1 MTSSKN
7 TKRAL
12 LASVLSV
19 VLCCAMLIGSTFAW
33 FTDSVSTSVN
43 RIQAGTLKIALV
55 DAEGNSLEGETLGWK
70 AFDNRA
76 QNEIF
81 WEPGATYNTEEFFIK
96 NDGNLNLKFKFLVS
110 GIDGDAKLLE
120 VIDFTAMAEADDF
133 TFAMP
138 SALFKPGA
146 GETFDL
152 LKGYE
157 KDLGITG
164 WPGIEDG
171 ILRCDEYILEPGD
184 VAGPIAISGHMQEEA
199 GNDYQG
205 LSIEGIAITLIAAQA
220 TGDEDSFNGVYDE
233 DAEYLMVDSV
243 DDLQTQLGAAQSG
256 DTVVLSS
263 AFDGTLTLPEEM
275 AEGVTIASM
284 GAQVD
289 KIEISN
295 AVNDVTFDGFV
306 FNEVTANAIELANG
320 VDIGTVTFKDCA
332 ITGTG
337 VKGGRGFSG
346 GNQNT
351 ELVFEDCTFSDIGY
365 PIYDAFNGYK
375 SLTIRGCTFSNS
387 APEGAKSWAI
397 MIQHAVDTVVI
408 DGCTFDG
415 CTDGILKMTGGCT
428 TSFTFTNNTMTN
440 CDEHDPYGLFQLS
453 FGGDCSKT
461 ISGNTLD
468 GSDFNTLT
476 N

>member
-19 VLCCAMLIGSTFAW
+19 ALCCAMLVGSTFAW

-55 DAEGNSLEGETLGWK
+55 DADGNSLEGETLGWK

-76 QNEIF
+76 QDQIF
-81 WEPGATYNTEEFFIK
+81 WEPNATYNTEEFYIK
-96 NDGNLNLKFKFLVS
+96 NDGNLNLKFKFLVT

-120 VIDFTAMAEADDF
+120 VIDFTAMAEASQF
-133 TFAMP
+133 HFNTGAI
-138 SALFKPGA
+138 SITPGE
-146 GETFDL
+146 GEQFDL
-152 LKGYE
+152 LKGYTVDTLFYGE
-157 KDLGITG
+157 QHF
-164 WPGIEDG
+164 
-171 ILRCDEYILEPGD
+171 DEYVLEPGET
-184 VAGPIAISGHMQEEA
+184 AGPITITGHMDKLA
-199 GNDYQG
+199 GNEYQG
-205 LSIEGIAITLIAAQA
+205 LSIDGIAITLIAAQA
-220 TGDEDSFNGVYDE
+220 TGDEDSFNGTYDA
-233 DAEYLMVDSV
+233 DAKYLMVDSV

-263 AFDGTLTLPEEM
+263 AFDGPLTLPEEM

-306 FNEVTANAIELANG
+306 FDEVTANAIELANG

-397 MIQHAVDTVVI
+397 MIQQTVDTVVI

-428 TSFTFTNNTMTN
+428 TSFTFTNNTMTK
-440 CDEHDPYGLFQLS
+440 CDEHDPYGLFQLN
-453 FGGDCSKT
+453 FGESCSQT
-461 ISGNTLD
+461 ISGNTFD